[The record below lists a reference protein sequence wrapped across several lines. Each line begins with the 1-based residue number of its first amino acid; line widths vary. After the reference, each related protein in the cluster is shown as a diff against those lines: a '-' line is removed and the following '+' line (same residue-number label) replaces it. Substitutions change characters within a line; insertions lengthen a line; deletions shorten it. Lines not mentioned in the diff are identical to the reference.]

1 MSHISAR
8 VVTQLPAHKSL
19 SNYEPFAAG
28 PTHGSTHGSTQ
39 GSTQGFGLRT
49 LEHLDNVAFAKL
61 QNTCRQL
68 ISDGVTVGFSTVS
81 VVKAV
86 FFDMDA
92 TVIREESLVEL
103 SAYAGVQEQVHQITE
118 RAMAGELDFKAA
130 LRERVALL
138 RGLDASAIDNLAA
151 KLTLMPGIKELV
163 ASCRA
168 RGVPTFMVSGGF
180 VELAGVISAAVG
192 FDGFH
197 ANSFGIEH
205 GRLTGEV
212 VGSVVDATGKQEFML
227 ATCKRLGLSPSEVA
241 AVGDGANDLPM
252 LSSVGTA
259 VGHQPKGILWPLLH
273 AANWSGDH
281 RFLVP
286 LLLG

>member
-19 SNYEPFAAG
+19 SNYEPFADASS
-28 PTHGSTHGSTQ
+28 HE
-39 GSTQGFGLRT
+39 FGVRI
-49 LEHLDNVAFAKL
+49 LDNLDNMEMAKL
-61 QNTCRQL
+61 QNACRQL
-68 ISDGVTVGFSTVS
+68 ISDGVTVGFSTLPA
-81 VVKAV
+81 VKAV

-103 SAYAGVQEQVHQITE
+103 AAYAGVQEQVHQITE

-138 RGLDASAIDNLAA
+138 RGLDAGAIDILSTQ
-151 KLTLMPGIKELV
+151 LTLMPGIKELV
-163 ASCRA
+163 GHCRA
-168 RGVPTFMVSGGF
+168 RGIPTFMVSGGF
-180 VELAGVISAAVG
+180 VELASFIAEQVG

-197 ANSFGIEH
+197 ANSLGIEH

-212 VGSVVDATGKQEFML
+212 LGAVVDATGKQEFLL
-227 ATCKRLGLSPSEVA
+227 ATCTRLGLLPSEVA

-252 LSSVGTA
+252 LSSAGIA

-273 AANWSGDH
+273 AANWCGDH

-286 LLLG
+286 LLLP

>member
-19 SNYEPFAAG
+19 SNYEPFADASS
-28 PTHGSTHGSTQ
+28 HE
-39 GSTQGFGLRT
+39 FGVRI
-49 LEHLDNVAFAKL
+49 LDNLDNMEMAKL
-61 QNTCRQL
+61 QNACRQL
-68 ISDGVTVGFSTVS
+68 ISDGVTVGFSTLPA
-81 VVKAV
+81 VKAV

-103 SAYAGVQEQVHQITE
+103 AAYAGVQEQVHQITE

-138 RGLDASAIDNLAA
+138 RGLDAGAIDILSTQ
-151 KLTLMPGIKELV
+151 LTLMPGIKELV
-163 ASCRA
+163 GHCRA
-168 RGVPTFMVSGGF
+168 RGIPT
-180 VELAGVISAAVG
+180 A
-192 FDGFH
+192 
-197 ANSFGIEH
+197 
-205 GRLTGEV
+205 
-212 VGSVVDATGKQEFML
+212 VVDATGKQEFLL
-227 ATCKRLGLSPSEVA
+227 ATCTRLGLLPSEVA

-252 LSSVGTA
+252 LSSAGIA

-273 AANWSGDH
+273 AANWCGDH

-286 LLLG
+286 LLLP